1 MWCEVWF
8 MVSGEHV
15 YCAMCSNMDG
25 HYTWKLHLAYTALS
39 LCGELYRRRQRL
51 CSEREC
57 ASSHYWLYPVATF
70 EFKLWWLLL
79 KSFCFQGRVE
89 THIIWDA
96 PALVTASYSG
106 ATCDICVYW
115 ETATFNSNV
124 TWDWWRQE
132 SVAMRSDRLGQRPLR
147 SWRDRMRSEDGRRC
161 SDVIIHG
168 TPRMGTLVDGVTR
181 AWVMAVGRRGSVFV
195 SVCLSQ
201 DGRSNHML
209 CLS

>member
-25 HYTWKLHLAYTALS
+25 HYTWKLRLAYTALS

-168 TPRMGTLVDGVTR
+168 TPR
-181 AWVMAVGRRGSVFV
+181 WVWVHSLMASLEHG
-195 SVCLSQ
+195 
-201 DGRSNHML
+201 
-209 CLS
+209 

>member
-25 HYTWKLHLAYTALS
+25 HYTWKLHLAYTTLS

-168 TPRMGTLVDGVTR
+168 TPR
-181 AWVMAVGRRGSVFV
+181 WVWVHSLMASLEHG
-195 SVCLSQ
+195 
-201 DGRSNHML
+201 
-209 CLS
+209 